1 MLLSNKNI
9 SNMRSICICI
19 AVLFFS
25 FSFSQKKELRQIK
38 RLIGEKFF
46 QEAESVLNSS
56 KDLLLSGDSKT
67 DAQYY
72 YYATK
77 IYTEIE
83 SFVLATNSL
92 EKLMSINTSFYN
104 SEMKLDYK
112 NLEEILVVALV
123 NSAVADNSSKKWMD
137 GVDKLLLAYE
147 MDKETNIDYL
157 YFAASGAVN
166 AENFDLALQYYLSLK
181 EKNYTGI
188 KDEYFIT
195 NIQSG
200 VEEKVTETE
209 YKIYQ
214 SSKEYMNPR
223 IGQTESRYP
232 EIVKNIAL
240 IYVKKGEDDLAIE
253 AINEARSI
261 QPDDLYLILNEADLY
276 IRLSNNA
283 KDDNLRSQYRQKFKD
298 IMTLAVEKDPENGIL
313 YYNLGII
320 SSEQGESADAK
331 SYFEKAIKFKP
342 DYVDS
347 YVAIVNILLEEQ
359 SVIINDMD
367 EIAMSNKRSDIAK
380 YDQLKEDLNDV
391 WRKCIP
397 YCEMALEYDP
407 NDLEVLKLL
416 SQFYYKLDNIEGYKR
431 ISAKIE
437 ELTN

>member
-1 MLLSNKNI
+1 MK
-9 SNMRSICICI
+9 SIYIYVT
-19 AVLFFS
+19 VLFFN
-25 FSFSQKKELRQIK
+25 FSLAQKKELRQIK
-38 RLIGEKFF
+38 RLIDQKFY
-46 QEAESVLNSS
+46 QEAESVLESN
-56 KDLLLSGDSKT
+56 KDFLLSGDSKT

-77 IYTEIE
+77 IYTEIK
-83 SFVLATNSL
+83 SFKLATNSL
-92 EKLMSINTSFYN
+92 DKLLSINTSFYN
-104 SEMKLDYK
+104 SEMKLDYN

-123 NSAVADNSSKKWMD
+123 NSAVADNSSKKWME
-137 GVDKLLLAYE
+137 GVEKLLLAYE
-147 MDKETNIDYL
+147 MDKQKNIDYL

-166 AENFDLALQYYLSLK
+166 AENFELALEYYLSLK

-195 NIQSG
+195 NVQSG
-200 VEEKVTETE
+200 IEEKVTETE

-214 SSKEYMNPR
+214 SSKEYINPR
-223 IGQTESRYP
+223 IGKTESRYP

-240 IYVKKGEDDLAIE
+240 IYVKKGEDDLAID

-283 KDDNLRSQYRQKFKD
+283 TDDNLRSQYRQKFKD

-320 SSEQGESADAK
+320 SSEQGESDDAK
-331 SYFEKAIKFKP
+331 LYFEKAIEFKP

-347 YVAIVNILLEEQ
+347 YVAIVNILLEQQ
-359 SVIINDMD
+359 SIIIGEMD
-367 EIAMSNKRSDIAK
+367 KIAMSNKRSDIAK
-380 YDQLKEDLNDV
+380 YDKLKEELNDV

-397 YCEMALEYDP
+397 YCEKALEYDP
-407 NDLEVLKLL
+407 NDVEVLKLL
-416 SQFYYKLDNIEGYKR
+416 SQFYYKLDNIDGYKE
-431 ISAKIE
+431 INAKIE
-437 ELTN
+437 QLSN

>member
-1 MLLSNKNI
+1 
-9 SNMRSICICI
+9 MRPIYIYI
-19 AVLFFS
+19 AVLFFT

-38 RLIGEKFF
+38 RLIDEKFF
-46 QEAESVLNSS
+46 QEAESVLNSN

-359 SVIINDMD
+359 SIIISDMD

-416 SQFYYKLDNIEGYKR
+416 SQFYYKLDNIEGYKK
-431 ISAKIE
+431 ISAKID

>member
-1 MLLSNKNI
+1 
-9 SNMRSICICI
+9 MRSIFIYI

-38 RLIGEKFF
+38 RLIDEKFF
-46 QEAESVLNSS
+46 QEAESTLKSN
-56 KDLLLSGDSKT
+56 KDFLLSGDSKT

-77 IYTEIE
+77 IYTEIK
-83 SFVLATNSL
+83 SFKLAKNSL
-92 EKLMSINTSFYN
+92 EELMSINPSYYN
-104 SEMKLDYK
+104 AEMKLDYK

-123 NSAVADNSSKKWMD
+123 NAAVADNSSKKWME

-147 MDKETNIDYL
+147 MDKDNNIDYL

-166 AENFDLALQYYLSLK
+166 AENFDLALEYYLQLK

-195 NIQSG
+195 NVESG

-240 IYVKKGEDDLAIE
+240 IYVKKGEDELAIE

-283 KDDNLRSQYRQKFKD
+283 SDDNLRSQYRLKFKE

-320 SSEQGESADAK
+320 SSEQGESDDAK
-331 SYFEKAIKFKP
+331 SYFEKAIEFKP
-342 DYVDS
+342 DYTDS
-347 YVAIVNILLEEQ
+347 YVAIVNILLQEQ
-359 SVIINDMD
+359 TVIIGEMD
-367 EIAMSNKRSDIAK
+367 KIAMSNKRSDIAK
-380 YDQLKEDLNDV
+380 YDQLKEDLNEV

-397 YCEMALEYDP
+397 YCEKALEYDP

-416 SQFYYKLDNIEGYKR
+416 SQFYYKLDNLDGYKE
-431 ISAKIE
+431 INAKIE
-437 ELTN
+437 QLSN

>member
-1 MLLSNKNI
+1 
-9 SNMRSICICI
+9 MRSIFIYI

-38 RLIGEKFF
+38 RLIDEKFY
-46 QEAESVLNSS
+46 QEAESILESN
-56 KDLLLSGDSKT
+56 KDFLLSGDSKT

-77 IYTEIE
+77 IYTEIK
-83 SFVLATNSL
+83 SFKLAKNSL
-92 EKLMSINTSFYN
+92 EELMSINPSYYN
-104 SEMKLDYK
+104 AEMKLDYK

-123 NSAVADNSSKKWMD
+123 NAAVADNSSKKWME

-147 MDKETNIDYL
+147 MDKDNNIDYL

-166 AENFDLALQYYLSLK
+166 AENFDLALEYYLQLK

-195 NIQSG
+195 NVESG

-240 IYVKKGEDDLAIE
+240 IYVKKGEDELAIE

-283 KDDNLRSQYRQKFKD
+283 SDDNLRSQYRLKFKE

-320 SSEQGESADAK
+320 SSEQGESDDAK
-331 SYFEKAIKFKP
+331 SYFEKAIEFKP
-342 DYVDS
+342 DYTDS
-347 YVAIVNILLEEQ
+347 YVAIVNILLQEQ
-359 SVIINDMD
+359 TVIIGEMD
-367 EIAMSNKRSDIAK
+367 KIAMSNKRSDIAK
-380 YDQLKEDLNDV
+380 YDQLKEDLNEV

-397 YCEMALEYDP
+397 YCEKALEYDP

-416 SQFYYKLDNIEGYKR
+416 SQFYYKLDNLDGYKE
-431 ISAKIE
+431 INAKIE
-437 ELTN
+437 QLSN

>member
-1 MLLSNKNI
+1 
-9 SNMRSICICI
+9 
-19 AVLFFS
+19 
-25 FSFSQKKELRQIK
+25 
-38 RLIGEKFF
+38 
-46 QEAESVLNSS
+46 
-56 KDLLLSGDSKT
+56 
-67 DAQYY
+67 
-72 YYATK
+72 
-77 IYTEIE
+77 
-83 SFVLATNSL
+83 
-92 EKLMSINTSFYN
+92 MSINPSYYN
-104 SEMKLDYK
+104 AEMKLDYK

-123 NSAVADNSSKKWMD
+123 NAAVADNSSKKWME

-147 MDKETNIDYL
+147 MDKDNNIDYL

-166 AENFDLALQYYLSLK
+166 AENFDLALEYYLQLK
-181 EKNYTGI
+181 EINYTGI

-195 NIQSG
+195 NVESG

-214 SSKEYMNPR
+214 SSKEYINPR

-240 IYVKKGEDDLAIE
+240 IYVKKGEDELAIE

-283 KDDNLRSQYRQKFKD
+283 SDDSLRSQYRLKFKE

-320 SSEQGESADAK
+320 SSEQGESDDAK
-331 SYFEKAIKFKP
+331 SYFEKAIEFKP
-342 DYVDS
+342 DYIDS
-347 YVAIVNILLEEQ
+347 YVAIVNILLQEQ
-359 SVIINDMD
+359 TVIIGEMD
-367 EIAMSNKRSDIAK
+367 KIAMSNKRSDIAK

-397 YCEMALEYDP
+397 YCEKALEYDP
-407 NDLEVLKLL
+407 NDIEVLKLL
-416 SQFYYKLDNIEGYKR
+416 SQFYYKLDNLDGFKEID
-431 ISAKIE
+431 AKIKQ
-437 ELTN
+437 LSN

>member
-1 MLLSNKNI
+1 
-9 SNMRSICICI
+9 MRTIFIYI

-38 RLIGEKFF
+38 RLIDEKFF
-46 QEAESVLNSS
+46 QEAESTLKSN
-56 KDLLLSGDSKT
+56 KDFLLSGDSKT

-77 IYTEIE
+77 IYTEIK
-83 SFVLATNSL
+83 SFKLAKNSL
-92 EKLMSINTSFYN
+92 GELMSINPSYYN
-104 SEMKLDYK
+104 AEMKLDYK

-123 NSAVADNSSKKWMD
+123 NAAVADNSSKKWME

-147 MDKETNIDYL
+147 MDKDNNIDYL

-166 AENFDLALQYYLSLK
+166 AENFDLALEYYLQLK

-195 NIQSG
+195 NVESG

-214 SSKEYMNPR
+214 SSKEYINPR

-240 IYVKKGEDDLAIE
+240 IYVKKGEDELAIE

-283 KDDNLRSQYRQKFKD
+283 SDDNLRSQYRLKFKE

-320 SSEQGESADAK
+320 SSEQGESDDAK
-331 SYFEKAIKFKP
+331 SYFEKAIEFKP
-342 DYVDS
+342 DYTDS
-347 YVAIVNILLEEQ
+347 YVAIVNILLQEQ
-359 SVIINDMD
+359 TVIIGEMD
-367 EIAMSNKRSDIAK
+367 KIAMSNKRSDIAK
-380 YDQLKEDLNDV
+380 YDQLKEDLNEV

-397 YCEMALEYDP
+397 YCEKALEYDP

-416 SQFYYKLDNIEGYKR
+416 SQFYYKLDNLDGYKE

-437 ELTN
+437 QLSN

>member
-1 MLLSNKNI
+1 
-9 SNMRSICICI
+9 MRTIFIYI

-38 RLIGEKFF
+38 RLIDEKFF
-46 QEAESVLNSS
+46 QEAESTLKSN
-56 KDLLLSGDSKT
+56 KDFLLSGDSKT

-77 IYTEIE
+77 IYTEIK
-83 SFVLATNSL
+83 SFKLAKNSL
-92 EKLMSINTSFYN
+92 EELMSINPSYYN
-104 SEMKLDYK
+104 AEMKLDYK

-123 NSAVADNSSKKWMD
+123 NAAVADNSSKKWME

-147 MDKETNIDYL
+147 MDKDNNIDYL

-166 AENFDLALQYYLSLK
+166 AENFDLALEYYLQLK

-195 NIQSG
+195 NVESG

-240 IYVKKGEDDLAIE
+240 IYVKKGEDELAIE

-283 KDDNLRSQYRQKFKD
+283 SDDNLRSQYRLKFKE

-320 SSEQGESADAK
+320 SSEQGESDDAK
-331 SYFEKAIKFKP
+331 SYFEKAIEFKP
-342 DYVDS
+342 DYTDS
-347 YVAIVNILLEEQ
+347 YVAIVNILLQEQ
-359 SVIINDMD
+359 TVIIGEMD
-367 EIAMSNKRSDIAK
+367 KIAMSNKRSDIAK
-380 YDQLKEDLNDV
+380 YDQLKEDLNEV

-397 YCEMALEYDP
+397 FCEKALEYDP
-407 NDLEVLKLL
+407 NDVEVLKLL
-416 SQFYYKLDNIEGYKR
+416 SQFYYKLDNLDGYKE
-431 ISAKIE
+431 INAKIE
-437 ELTN
+437 QLSN

>member
-1 MLLSNKNI
+1 
-9 SNMRSICICI
+9 MRSIFIYI

-38 RLIGEKFF
+38 RLIDEKFF
-46 QEAESVLNSS
+46 QEAESLLESN
-56 KDLLLSGDSKT
+56 KDFLLSGDSKT

-77 IYTEIE
+77 VFTEIK
-83 SFVLATNSL
+83 SFKLAKISL
-92 EKLMSINTSFYN
+92 DQLMSINSSYYN
-104 SEMKLDYK
+104 AEMKLDYK

-123 NSAVADNSSKKWMD
+123 NAAVADNSSKKWME

-147 MDKETNIDYL
+147 MDKDNNLDYL

-166 AENFDLALQYYLSLK
+166 AENFDLALEYYIQLK

-195 NIQSG
+195 NVESG

-240 IYVKKGEDDLAIE
+240 IYVKKGEDELAIE

-283 KDDNLRSQYRQKFKD
+283 SDDNLRSQYRFKFKQ

-320 SSEQGESADAK
+320 SSEQGESDDAK
-331 SYFEKAIKFKP
+331 SYFEKAIEFKP

-347 YVAIVNILLEEQ
+347 YVAIVNILLQEQ
-359 SVIINDMD
+359 TTIIGQMD
-367 EIAMSNKRSDIAK
+367 KIAMSNKRSDIAK

-397 YCEMALEYDP
+397 YCEKALEYDP
-407 NDLEVLKLL
+407 NDVEVLKLL
-416 SQFYYKLDNIEGYKR
+416 SQFYYKLDNLDGFKEIN
-431 ISAKIE
+431 AKIE
-437 ELTN
+437 ELSN

>member
-1 MLLSNKNI
+1 MK
-9 SNMRSICICI
+9 SIYIYVT
-19 AVLFFS
+19 VLFFN
-25 FSFSQKKELRQIK
+25 FSLAQKKELRQIK
-38 RLIGEKFF
+38 RLIDQKFY
-46 QEAESVLNSS
+46 QEAESVLESN
-56 KDLLLSGDSKT
+56 KDFLLSGDSKT

-77 IYTEIE
+77 IYTEIK
-83 SFVLATNSL
+83 SFKLATNSL
-92 EKLMSINTSFYN
+92 DKLLSINTSFYN
-104 SEMKLDYK
+104 SEMKLDYN

-123 NSAVADNSSKKWMD
+123 NSAVADNSSKKWME
-137 GVDKLLLAYE
+137 GVEKLLLAYE
-147 MDKETNIDYL
+147 MDKQKNIDYL

-166 AENFDLALQYYLSLK
+166 AENFELALEYYLSLK

-195 NIQSG
+195 NVQSG
-200 VEEKVTETE
+200 IEEKVTETE

-214 SSKEYMNPR
+214 SSKEYINPR
-223 IGQTESRYP
+223 IGKTESRYP

-240 IYVKKGEDDLAIE
+240 IYVKKGEDDLAID

-283 KDDNLRSQYRQKFKD
+283 TDDNLRSQYRQKFKD

-331 SYFEKAIKFKP
+331 LYFEKAIEFKP

-347 YVAIVNILLEEQ
+347 YVAIVNILLEQQ
-359 SVIINDMD
+359 SIIIGEMD
-367 EIAMSNKRSDIAK
+367 KIAMSNKRSDIAK
-380 YDQLKEDLNDV
+380 YDKLKEELNDV

-397 YCEMALEYDP
+397 YCEKALEYDP
-407 NDLEVLKLL
+407 NDVEVLKLL
-416 SQFYYKLDNIEGYKR
+416 SQFYYKLDNIDGYKE
-431 ISAKIE
+431 INAKIE
-437 ELTN
+437 QLSN

>member
-1 MLLSNKNI
+1 MK
-9 SNMRSICICI
+9 SIYIYI
-19 AVLFFS
+19 AVLFFC

-38 RLIGEKFF
+38 RLIDEKFF
-46 QEAESVLNSS
+46 QEAESLLDSN
-56 KDLLLSGDSKT
+56 KDFLLSGDSKT
-67 DAQYY
+67 DSQYY

-77 IYTEIE
+77 IYTETE
-83 SFVLATNSL
+83 SFVLATSSL

-123 NSAVADNSSKKWMD
+123 NSAVADNSSKKWMQ
-137 GVDKLLLAYE
+137 GVDKLLLAYD
-147 MDKETNIDYL
+147 MNKETNIDYL

-166 AENFDLALQYYLSLK
+166 AENFDLALEYYLTLK
-181 EKNYTGI
+181 EKSYTGI
-188 KDEYFIT
+188 IDEYFIT
-195 NIQSG
+195 NVQSG

-214 SSKEYMNPR
+214 SSKEYINPR

-283 KDDNLRSQYRQKFKD
+283 TDDNLRSQYRQKFKD
-298 IMTLAVEKDPENGIL
+298 IMTLAVEKDPKNGIL

-331 SYFEKAIKFKP
+331 SYFEKAIEFKP

-359 SVIINDMD
+359 SVIISDMD
-367 EIAMSNKRSDIAK
+367 KIAMSNKRSDIAK
-380 YDQLKEDLNDV
+380 YDKLKEDLNDV

-407 NDLEVLKLL
+407 NDVEVLKLL
-416 SQFYYKLDNIEGYKR
+416 SQFYYKLDNIDGYKK
-431 ISAKIE
+431 INAKIE
-437 ELTN
+437 ELSN

>member
-1 MLLSNKNI
+1 
-9 SNMRSICICI
+9 MRTIFIYI

-38 RLIGEKFF
+38 RLIDEKFF
-46 QEAESVLNSS
+46 QEAESTLKSN
-56 KDLLLSGDSKT
+56 KDFLLSGDSKT

-77 IYTEIE
+77 IYTEIK
-83 SFVLATNSL
+83 SFKLAKNSL
-92 EKLMSINTSFYN
+92 EELMSINPSYYN
-104 SEMKLDYK
+104 AEMKLDYK

-123 NSAVADNSSKKWMD
+123 NAAVADNSSKKWME

-147 MDKETNIDYL
+147 MDKDNNIDYL

-166 AENFDLALQYYLSLK
+166 AENFDLALEYYLQLK

-195 NIQSG
+195 NVESG

-240 IYVKKGEDDLAIE
+240 IYVKKGEDELAIE

-283 KDDNLRSQYRQKFKD
+283 SDDNLRSQYRLKFKE

-320 SSEQGESADAK
+320 SSEQGESDDAK
-331 SYFEKAIKFKP
+331 SYFEKAIEFKP
-342 DYVDS
+342 DYTDS
-347 YVAIVNILLEEQ
+347 YVAIVNILLQEQ
-359 SVIINDMD
+359 TVIIGEMD
-367 EIAMSNKRSDIAK
+367 KIAMSNKRSDIAK
-380 YDQLKEDLNDV
+380 YDQLKEDLNEV

-397 YCEMALEYDP
+397 YCEKALQYDP

-416 SQFYYKLDNIEGYKR
+416 SQFYYKLDNLDGYKE
-431 ISAKIE
+431 INAKIE
-437 ELTN
+437 QLSN

>member
-1 MLLSNKNI
+1 
-9 SNMRSICICI
+9 MRSIFIYI

-38 RLIGEKFF
+38 RLIDEKFF
-46 QEAESVLNSS
+46 QEAESTLKSN
-56 KDLLLSGDSKT
+56 KDFLLSGDSKT

-77 IYTEIE
+77 IYTEIK
-83 SFVLATNSL
+83 SFKLAKNSL
-92 EKLMSINTSFYN
+92 EELMSINPSYYN
-104 SEMKLDYK
+104 AEMKLDYK

-123 NSAVADNSSKKWMD
+123 NAAVADNSSKKWME

-147 MDKETNIDYL
+147 MDKDNNIDYL

-166 AENFDLALQYYLSLK
+166 AENFDLALEYYLQLK

-195 NIQSG
+195 NVESG

-240 IYVKKGEDDLAIE
+240 IYVKKGEDELAIE

-283 KDDNLRSQYRQKFKD
+283 SDDNLRSQYRLKFKE

-320 SSEQGESADAK
+320 SSEQGESDDAK
-331 SYFEKAIKFKP
+331 SYFEKAIEFKP

-347 YVAIVNILLEEQ
+347 YVAIVNILLQEQ
-359 SVIINDMD
+359 TVIIGEMD
-367 EIAMSNKRSDIAK
+367 KIAMSNKRSDIAK
-380 YDQLKEDLNDV
+380 YDQLKEDLNEV

-397 YCEMALEYDP
+397 YCEKALEYDP

-416 SQFYYKLDNIEGYKR
+416 SQFYYKLDNLDGYKE
-431 ISAKIE
+431 INAKIE
-437 ELTN
+437 QLSN

>member
-1 MLLSNKNI
+1 
-9 SNMRSICICI
+9 MRSIFIYI

-38 RLIGEKFF
+38 RLIDEKFF
-46 QEAESVLNSS
+46 QEAESILESN
-56 KDLLLSGDSKT
+56 KDFLLSGDSKT

-77 IYTEIE
+77 IYTEIK
-83 SFVLATNSL
+83 SFKLAKNSL
-92 EKLMSINTSFYN
+92 EELMSINPSYYN
-104 SEMKLDYK
+104 AEMKLDYK

-123 NSAVADNSSKKWMD
+123 NAAVADNSSKKWME

-147 MDKETNIDYL
+147 MDKDNNIDYL

-166 AENFDLALQYYLSLK
+166 AENFDLALEYYLQLK

-195 NIQSG
+195 NVESG

-240 IYVKKGEDDLAIE
+240 IYVKKGEDELAIE

-283 KDDNLRSQYRQKFKD
+283 SDDNLRSQYRLKFKE

-320 SSEQGESADAK
+320 SSEQGESDDAK
-331 SYFEKAIKFKP
+331 SYFEKAIEFKP

-347 YVAIVNILLEEQ
+347 YVAIVNILLQEQ
-359 SVIINDMD
+359 TTIIGQMD
-367 EIAMSNKRSDIAK
+367 KIAMSNKRSDIAK
-380 YDQLKEDLNDV
+380 YDQLKEDLNEV

-397 YCEMALEYDP
+397 YCEKALEYDP
-407 NDLEVLKLL
+407 NDVEVLKLL
-416 SQFYYKLDNIEGYKR
+416 SQFYYKLDNLDGYKE
-431 ISAKIE
+431 INAKIE
-437 ELTN
+437 QLSN

>member
-1 MLLSNKNI
+1 
-9 SNMRSICICI
+9 MRTIFIYI
-19 AVLFFS
+19 AILFFS

-38 RLIGEKFF
+38 RLIDEKFF
-46 QEAESVLNSS
+46 QEAESTLKSN
-56 KDLLLSGDSKT
+56 KDFLLSGDSKT

-77 IYTEIE
+77 IYTEIK
-83 SFVLATNSL
+83 SFKLAKNSL
-92 EKLMSINTSFYN
+92 EELMSINPSYYN
-104 SEMKLDYK
+104 AEMKLDYK

-123 NSAVADNSSKKWMD
+123 NAAVADNSSKKWME

-147 MDKETNIDYL
+147 MDKDNNIDYL

-166 AENFDLALQYYLSLK
+166 AENFDLALEYYLQLK

-195 NIQSG
+195 NVESG

-240 IYVKKGEDDLAIE
+240 IYVKKGEDELAIE

-283 KDDNLRSQYRQKFKD
+283 SDDNLRSQYRLKFKE

-320 SSEQGESADAK
+320 SSEQGESDDAK
-331 SYFEKAIKFKP
+331 SYFEKAIEFKP
-342 DYVDS
+342 DYTDS
-347 YVAIVNILLEEQ
+347 YVAIVNILLQEQ
-359 SVIINDMD
+359 TVIIGEMD
-367 EIAMSNKRSDIAK
+367 KIAMSNKRSDIAK
-380 YDQLKEDLNDV
+380 YDQLKEDLNEV

-397 YCEMALEYDP
+397 YCEKALEYDP

-416 SQFYYKLDNIEGYKR
+416 SQFYYKLDNLDGYKE
-431 ISAKIE
+431 INAKIE
-437 ELTN
+437 QLSN

>member
-1 MLLSNKNI
+1 
-9 SNMRSICICI
+9 MRSIYIYI

-38 RLIGEKFF
+38 RLIDEKFF
-46 QEAESVLNSS
+46 QEAESVLNSN
-56 KDLLLSGDSKT
+56 KDFLLSGDSKT

-112 NLEEILVVALV
+112 NLEETLVVALV
-123 NSAVADNSSKKWMD
+123 NSAVADNSSNKWMD

-147 MDKETNIDYL
+147 MDKDANIDYL

-166 AENFDLALQYYLSLK
+166 AEKFDLALQYYLSLK

-283 KDDNLRSQYRQKFKD
+283 TDDNLRSQYRLKFKD

-331 SYFEKAIKFKP
+331 SYFEKAIEFKP

-359 SVIINDMD
+359 SIIISDMD

-416 SQFYYKLDNIEGYKR
+416 SQFYYKLDNIDGYKK
-431 ISAKIE
+431 INAKIE
-437 ELTN
+437 ELSN

>member
-1 MLLSNKNI
+1 MK
-9 SNMRSICICI
+9 SIYIYI

-38 RLIGEKFF
+38 RLIDEKFF
-46 QEAESVLNSS
+46 QEAESLLDSN
-56 KDLLLSGDSKT
+56 KDFLLSGDSKT
-67 DAQYY
+67 DSQYY

-77 IYTEIE
+77 IYTETE
-83 SFVLATNSL
+83 SFVLATSSL

-123 NSAVADNSSKKWMD
+123 NSAVADNSSKKWMQ

-147 MDKETNIDYL
+147 MNKETNIDYL

-166 AENFDLALQYYLSLK
+166 AENFDLALEYYLTLK
-181 EKNYTGI
+181 EKSYTGI
-188 KDEYFIT
+188 IDEYFIT
-195 NIQSG
+195 NLQSG
-200 VEEKVTETE
+200 AEEKVTETE

-214 SSKEYMNPR
+214 SSKEYINPR

-283 KDDNLRSQYRQKFKD
+283 TDDNLRSQYRQKFKD
-298 IMTLAVEKDPENGIL
+298 IMTLAVEKDPKNGIL

-331 SYFEKAIKFKP
+331 SYFEKAIEFKP

-359 SVIINDMD
+359 SVIISDMD
-367 EIAMSNKRSDIAK
+367 KIAMSNKRSDIAK

-407 NDLEVLKLL
+407 NDVEVLKLL
-416 SQFYYKLDNIEGYKR
+416 SQFYYKLDNIDGYKK
-431 ISAKIE
+431 INAKIE
-437 ELTN
+437 ELRN

>member
-1 MLLSNKNI
+1 
-9 SNMRSICICI
+9 MRTIFIYI

-38 RLIGEKFF
+38 RLIDEKFF
-46 QEAESVLNSS
+46 QEAESTLKSN
-56 KDLLLSGDSKT
+56 KDFLLSGDSKT

-77 IYTEIE
+77 IYTEIK
-83 SFVLATNSL
+83 SFKLAKNSL
-92 EKLMSINTSFYN
+92 EELMSINPSYYN
-104 SEMKLDYK
+104 AEMKLDYK

-123 NSAVADNSSKKWMD
+123 NAAVADNSSKKWME

-147 MDKETNIDYL
+147 MDKDNNIDYL

-166 AENFDLALQYYLSLK
+166 AENFDLALEYYLQLK

-195 NIQSG
+195 NVESG

-240 IYVKKGEDDLAIE
+240 IYVKKGEDELAIE

-283 KDDNLRSQYRQKFKD
+283 SDDNLRSQYRLKFKE

-320 SSEQGESADAK
+320 SSEQGESDDAK
-331 SYFEKAIKFKP
+331 SYFEKAIEFKP
-342 DYVDS
+342 DYTDS
-347 YVAIVNILLEEQ
+347 YVAIVNILLQEQ
-359 SVIINDMD
+359 TVIIGEMD
-367 EIAMSNKRSDIAK
+367 KIAMSNKRSDIAK
-380 YDQLKEDLNDV
+380 CDQLKEDLNEV

-397 YCEMALEYDP
+397 YCEKALEYDP

-416 SQFYYKLDNIEGYKR
+416 SQFYYKLDNLDGYKE
-431 ISAKIE
+431 INAKIE
-437 ELTN
+437 QLSN

>member
-1 MLLSNKNI
+1 
-9 SNMRSICICI
+9 MRTIFIYI

-38 RLIGEKFF
+38 RLIDEKFF
-46 QEAESVLNSS
+46 QEAESTLKSN
-56 KDLLLSGDSKT
+56 KDFLLSGDSKT

-77 IYTEIE
+77 IYTEIK
-83 SFVLATNSL
+83 SFKLAKNSL
-92 EKLMSINTSFYN
+92 EELMSINPSYYN
-104 SEMKLDYK
+104 AEMKLDYK

-123 NSAVADNSSKKWMD
+123 NAAVADNSSKKWME

-147 MDKETNIDYL
+147 MDKDNNVDYL

-166 AENFDLALQYYLSLK
+166 AENFDLALEYYLQLK

-195 NIQSG
+195 NVESG

-240 IYVKKGEDDLAIE
+240 IYVKKGEDELAIE

-283 KDDNLRSQYRQKFKD
+283 SDDNLRSQYRLKFKE

-320 SSEQGESADAK
+320 SSEQGESDDAK
-331 SYFEKAIKFKP
+331 SYFEKAIEFKP
-342 DYVDS
+342 DYIDS
-347 YVAIVNILLEEQ
+347 YVAIVNILLQEQ
-359 SVIINDMD
+359 TVIIGEMD
-367 EIAMSNKRSDIAK
+367 KIAMSNKRSDIAK
-380 YDQLKEDLNDV
+380 YDQLKEDLNEV

-397 YCEMALEYDP
+397 YCEKALEYDP

-416 SQFYYKLDNIEGYKR
+416 SQFYYKLDNLDGYKE
-431 ISAKIE
+431 INAKIE
-437 ELTN
+437 QLSN

>member
-1 MLLSNKNI
+1 MK
-9 SNMRSICICI
+9 SIYIYI
-19 AVLFFS
+19 AVLFFC

-38 RLIGEKFF
+38 RLIDEKFF
-46 QEAESVLNSS
+46 QEAESLLDSN
-56 KDLLLSGDSKT
+56 KDFLLSGDSKT
-67 DAQYY
+67 DSQYY

-77 IYTEIE
+77 IYTETE
-83 SFVLATNSL
+83 SFVLATSSL

-123 NSAVADNSSKKWMD
+123 NSAVADNSSKKWMQ
-137 GVDKLLLAYE
+137 GVDKLLLAYD
-147 MDKETNIDYL
+147 MNKETNIDYL

-166 AENFDLALQYYLSLK
+166 AENFDLALEYYLTLK
-181 EKNYTGI
+181 EKSYTGI
-188 KDEYFIT
+188 IDEYFIT
-195 NIQSG
+195 NVQSG

-214 SSKEYMNPR
+214 SSKEYINPR

-283 KDDNLRSQYRQKFKD
+283 TDDNLRSQYRQKFKD
-298 IMTLAVEKDPENGIL
+298 IMTLAVEKDPKNGIL

-331 SYFEKAIKFKP
+331 SYFEKAIEFKP

-359 SVIINDMD
+359 SVIISDMD
-367 EIAMSNKRSDIAK
+367 KIAMSNKRSDIAK

-407 NDLEVLKLL
+407 NDVEVLKLL
-416 SQFYYKLDNIEGYKR
+416 SQFYYKLDNIDGYKK
-431 ISAKIE
+431 INAKIE
-437 ELTN
+437 ELSN

>member
-1 MLLSNKNI
+1 
-9 SNMRSICICI
+9 MRSIFIYI

-38 RLIGEKFF
+38 RLIDEKFF
-46 QEAESVLNSS
+46 QEAESTLKSN
-56 KDLLLSGDSKT
+56 KDFLLSGDSKT

-77 IYTEIE
+77 IYTEIK
-83 SFVLATNSL
+83 SFKLAKNSL
-92 EKLMSINTSFYN
+92 EELISINPSYYN
-104 SEMKLDYK
+104 AEMKLDYK

-123 NSAVADNSSKKWMD
+123 NAAVADNSSKKWME
-137 GVDKLLLAYE
+137 GVDKLLLAYD
-147 MDKETNIDYL
+147 MDKENNIDYL

-166 AENFDLALQYYLSLK
+166 AENFDLALEYYLQLK

-195 NIQSG
+195 NVESG

-240 IYVKKGEDDLAIE
+240 IYVKKGEDELAIE

-283 KDDNLRSQYRQKFKD
+283 SDDNLRSQYRLKFKE

-320 SSEQGESADAK
+320 SSEQGESDDAK
-331 SYFEKAIKFKP
+331 SYFEKAIEFKP
-342 DYVDS
+342 DYTDS
-347 YVAIVNILLEEQ
+347 YVAIVNILLQEQ
-359 SVIINDMD
+359 TIIIGEMD
-367 EIAMSNKRSDIAK
+367 KIAMSNKRSDIAK
-380 YDQLKEDLNDV
+380 YDQLKEDLNEV

-397 YCEMALEYDP
+397 YCEKALEYDP

-416 SQFYYKLDNIEGYKR
+416 SQFYYKLDNLDGYKE
-431 ISAKIE
+431 INAKIE
-437 ELTN
+437 QLSN

>member
-1 MLLSNKNI
+1 MK
-9 SNMRSICICI
+9 SIYIYI

-38 RLIGEKFF
+38 RLIDEKFF
-46 QEAESVLNSS
+46 QEAESLLDSN
-56 KDLLLSGDSKT
+56 KDFLLSGDSKT
-67 DAQYY
+67 DSQYY

-77 IYTEIE
+77 IYTETE
-83 SFVLATNSL
+83 SFVLATSSL

-123 NSAVADNSSKKWMD
+123 NSAVADNSSKKWMQ
-137 GVDKLLLAYE
+137 GVDKLLLAYD
-147 MDKETNIDYL
+147 MNKETNIDYL

-166 AENFDLALQYYLSLK
+166 AENFDLALEYYLTLK
-181 EKNYTGI
+181 EKSYTGI
-188 KDEYFIT
+188 IDEYFIT
-195 NIQSG
+195 NVQSG

-214 SSKEYMNPR
+214 SSKEYINPR

-283 KDDNLRSQYRQKFKD
+283 TDDNLRSQYRQKFKD
-298 IMTLAVEKDPENGIL
+298 IMTLAVEKDPKNGIL

-331 SYFEKAIKFKP
+331 SYFEKAIEFKP

-359 SVIINDMD
+359 SVIISDMD
-367 EIAMSNKRSDIAK
+367 KIAMSNKRSDIAK

-407 NDLEVLKLL
+407 NDVEVLKLL
-416 SQFYYKLDNIEGYKR
+416 SQFYYKLDNIDGYKK
-431 ISAKIE
+431 INAKIE
-437 ELTN
+437 ELSN

>member
-1 MLLSNKNI
+1 MK
-9 SNMRSICICI
+9 SIYIYI

-38 RLIGEKFF
+38 RLIDEKFF
-46 QEAESVLNSS
+46 KEAESLLDSN
-56 KDLLLSGDSKT
+56 KDFLLSGDSKT
-67 DAQYY
+67 DSQYY

-77 IYTEIE
+77 IYTETE
-83 SFVLATNSL
+83 SFVLATSSL

-123 NSAVADNSSKKWMD
+123 NSAVADNSSKKWMQ
-137 GVDKLLLAYE
+137 GVDKLLLAYD
-147 MDKETNIDYL
+147 MNKETNIDYL

-166 AENFDLALQYYLSLK
+166 AENFDLALEYYLTLK
-181 EKNYTGI
+181 EKSYTGI
-188 KDEYFIT
+188 IDEYFIT
-195 NIQSG
+195 NVQSG

-214 SSKEYMNPR
+214 SSKEYINPR

-283 KDDNLRSQYRQKFKD
+283 TDDNLRSQYRQKFKD
-298 IMTLAVEKDPENGIL
+298 IMTLAVEKDPKNGIL

-331 SYFEKAIKFKP
+331 SYFEKAIEFKP

-359 SVIINDMD
+359 SVIISDMD
-367 EIAMSNKRSDIAK
+367 KIAMSNKRSDIAK

-407 NDLEVLKLL
+407 NDVEVLKLL
-416 SQFYYKLDNIEGYKR
+416 SQFYYKLDNIDGYKK
-431 ISAKIE
+431 INAKIE
-437 ELTN
+437 ELSN

>member
-1 MLLSNKNI
+1 
-9 SNMRSICICI
+9 MRTIFIYI

-38 RLIGEKFF
+38 RLIDEKFF
-46 QEAESVLNSS
+46 QEAESTLKSN
-56 KDLLLSGDSKT
+56 KDFLLSGDSKT

-77 IYTEIE
+77 IYTEIK
-83 SFVLATNSL
+83 SFKLAKNSL
-92 EKLMSINTSFYN
+92 EELMSINPSYYN
-104 SEMKLDYK
+104 AEMKLDYK

-123 NSAVADNSSKKWMD
+123 NAAVADNSSKKWME

-147 MDKETNIDYL
+147 MDKDNNIDYL

-166 AENFDLALQYYLSLK
+166 AENFDLALEYYLQLK

-195 NIQSG
+195 NVESG
-200 VEEKVTETE
+200 IEEKVTETE

-214 SSKEYMNPR
+214 SSKEYEKPR

-240 IYVKKGEDDLAIE
+240 IYVKKGEDELAIE

-283 KDDNLRSQYRQKFKD
+283 SDDNLRSQYRLKFKE

-320 SSEQGESADAK
+320 SSEQGESDDAK
-331 SYFEKAIKFKP
+331 SYFEKAIEFKP
-342 DYVDS
+342 DYTDS
-347 YVAIVNILLEEQ
+347 YVAIVNILLQEQ
-359 SVIINDMD
+359 TVIIGEMD
-367 EIAMSNKRSDIAK
+367 KIAMSNKRSDIAK
-380 YDQLKEDLNDV
+380 YDQLKEDLNEV

-397 YCEMALEYDP
+397 YCEKALEYDP

-416 SQFYYKLDNIEGYKR
+416 SQFYYKLDNLDGYKE

-437 ELTN
+437 QLSN

>member
-1 MLLSNKNI
+1 
-9 SNMRSICICI
+9 MRTIFIYI

-38 RLIGEKFF
+38 RLIDEKFF
-46 QEAESVLNSS
+46 QEAESTLKSN
-56 KDLLLSGDSKT
+56 KDFLLSGDSKT
-67 DAQYY
+67 DAHYY

-77 IYTEIE
+77 IYTEIK
-83 SFVLATNSL
+83 SFKLAKNSL
-92 EKLMSINTSFYN
+92 EELMSINPSYYN
-104 SEMKLDYK
+104 AEMKLDYK

-123 NSAVADNSSKKWMD
+123 NAAVADNSSKKWME

-147 MDKETNIDYL
+147 MDKDNNIDYL

-166 AENFDLALQYYLSLK
+166 AENFDLALEYYLQLK

-195 NIQSG
+195 NVESG

-240 IYVKKGEDDLAIE
+240 IYVKKGEDELAIE

-283 KDDNLRSQYRQKFKD
+283 SDDNLRSQYRLKFKE

-320 SSEQGESADAK
+320 SSEQGESDDAK
-331 SYFEKAIKFKP
+331 SYFEKAIEFKP
-342 DYVDS
+342 DYTDS
-347 YVAIVNILLEEQ
+347 YVAIVNILLQEQ
-359 SVIINDMD
+359 TVIIGEMD
-367 EIAMSNKRSDIAK
+367 KIAMSNKRSDIAK
-380 YDQLKEDLNDV
+380 YDQLKEDLNEV

-397 YCEMALEYDP
+397 YCEKALEYDP

-416 SQFYYKLDNIEGYKR
+416 SQFYYKLDNLDGYKE
-431 ISAKIE
+431 INAKIE
-437 ELTN
+437 QLSN

>member
-1 MLLSNKNI
+1 
-9 SNMRSICICI
+9 MRSIFIYI

-38 RLIGEKFF
+38 RLIDEKFF
-46 QEAESVLNSS
+46 QEAESTLKSN
-56 KDLLLSGDSKT
+56 KDFLLSGDSKT

-77 IYTEIE
+77 IYTEIK
-83 SFVLATNSL
+83 SFKIAKNSL
-92 EKLMSINTSFYN
+92 GELMSINPSYYN
-104 SEMKLDYK
+104 AEMKLDYK

-123 NSAVADNSSKKWMD
+123 NAAVADNSSKKWME

-147 MDKETNIDYL
+147 MDKDNNIDYL

-166 AENFDLALQYYLSLK
+166 AENFDLALEYYLQLK

-195 NIQSG
+195 NVESG

-240 IYVKKGEDDLAIE
+240 IYVKKGEDELAIE

-283 KDDNLRSQYRQKFKD
+283 SDDNLRSQYRLKFKE

-320 SSEQGESADAK
+320 SSEQGESDDAK
-331 SYFEKAIKFKP
+331 SYFEKAIEFKP

-347 YVAIVNILLEEQ
+347 YVAIVNILLQEQ
-359 SVIINDMD
+359 TVIIGEMD
-367 EIAMSNKRSDIAK
+367 KIAMSNKRSDIAK
-380 YDQLKEDLNDV
+380 YDQLKEDLNEV

-397 YCEMALEYDP
+397 YCEKALEYDP

-416 SQFYYKLDNIEGYKR
+416 SQFYYKLDNLDGYKE

-437 ELTN
+437 QLSN

>member
-1 MLLSNKNI
+1 MLLRNKNI
-9 SNMRSICICI
+9 LNMRSIYIYV

-38 RLIGEKFF
+38 RLIDEKFF
-46 QEAESVLNSS
+46 QEAESVLNSN
-56 KDLLLSGDSKT
+56 KDFLLSGDSKT

-112 NLEEILVVALV
+112 NLEETLVVALV
-123 NSAVADNSSKKWMD
+123 NSAVADNSSNKWMD

-147 MDKETNIDYL
+147 MDKDANIDYL

-166 AENFDLALQYYLSLK
+166 AEKFDLALQYYLSLK

-283 KDDNLRSQYRQKFKD
+283 TDDNLRSQYRLKFKD

-331 SYFEKAIKFKP
+331 SYFEKAIEFKP

-359 SVIINDMD
+359 SIIISDMD
-367 EIAMSNKRSDIAK
+367 EIAMSNKRSDITK

-416 SQFYYKLDNIEGYKR
+416 SQFYYKLDNIDGYKK
-431 ISAKIE
+431 INAKIE
-437 ELTN
+437 ELSN

>member
-1 MLLSNKNI
+1 MLLRNKNI
-9 SNMRSICICI
+9 LNMRSIYIYI

-38 RLIGEKFF
+38 RLIDQKFF
-46 QEAESVLNSS
+46 QEAESVLNSN

-83 SFVLATNSL
+83 SFILATNSL
-92 EKLMSINTSFYN
+92 KKLMSINSSFYN
-104 SEMKLDYK
+104 SEMKLDYE
-112 NLEEILVVALV
+112 NLEETLVVALV
-123 NSAVADNSSKKWMD
+123 NSAVADNSENKWMD

-276 IRLSNNA
+276 IRMSNNA

-359 SVIINDMD
+359 SIIISDMD

-416 SQFYYKLDNIEGYKR
+416 SQFYYKLDNIDGYKK
-431 ISAKIE
+431 INAKIE
-437 ELTN
+437 ELSN

>member
-1 MLLSNKNI
+1 
-9 SNMRSICICI
+9 MRSIFIYI

-38 RLIGEKFF
+38 RLIDEKFF
-46 QEAESVLNSS
+46 QEAESTLKSN
-56 KDLLLSGDSKT
+56 KDFLLSGDSKT

-77 IYTEIE
+77 IYTEIK
-83 SFVLATNSL
+83 SFKLAKNSL
-92 EKLMSINTSFYN
+92 EELMSINSSYYN
-104 SEMKLDYK
+104 AEMKLDYK
-112 NLEEILVVALV
+112 SLEEVLVVALV
-123 NSAVADNSSKKWMD
+123 NAAVADNSSKKWME

-147 MDKETNIDYL
+147 MDKDNNIDYL

-166 AENFDLALQYYLSLK
+166 AENFDLALEYYLQLK

-195 NIQSG
+195 NVESG

-240 IYVKKGEDDLAIE
+240 IYVKKGEDELAIE

-283 KDDNLRSQYRQKFKD
+283 SDDNLRSQYRLKFKE

-320 SSEQGESADAK
+320 SSEQGESDDAK
-331 SYFEKAIKFKP
+331 SYFEKAIEFKP
-342 DYVDS
+342 DYTDS
-347 YVAIVNILLEEQ
+347 YVAIVNILLQEQ
-359 SVIINDMD
+359 TVIIGEMD
-367 EIAMSNKRSDIAK
+367 KIAMSNKRSDIAK
-380 YDQLKEDLNDV
+380 YDQLKEDLNEV

-397 YCEMALEYDP
+397 YCEKALEYDP

-416 SQFYYKLDNIEGYKR
+416 SQFYYKLDNLDGYKE
-431 ISAKIE
+431 INAKIE
-437 ELTN
+437 QLSN

>member
-1 MLLSNKNI
+1 
-9 SNMRSICICI
+9 MRTIFIYI

-38 RLIGEKFF
+38 RLIDEKFF
-46 QEAESVLNSS
+46 QEAESTLKSN
-56 KDLLLSGDSKT
+56 KDFLLSGDSKT

-77 IYTEIE
+77 IYTEIK
-83 SFVLATNSL
+83 SFKLAKNSL
-92 EKLMSINTSFYN
+92 EELMSINPSYYN
-104 SEMKLDYK
+104 AEMKLDYK

-123 NSAVADNSSKKWMD
+123 NAAVADNSSKKWME

-147 MDKETNIDYL
+147 MDKDNNIDYL

-166 AENFDLALQYYLSLK
+166 AENFDLALEYYLQLK

-195 NIQSG
+195 NVESG

-240 IYVKKGEDDLAIE
+240 IYVKKGEDELAIE

-283 KDDNLRSQYRQKFKD
+283 SDDNLRSQYRLKFKE

-320 SSEQGESADAK
+320 SSEQGESDDAK
-331 SYFEKAIKFKP
+331 SYFEKAIEFKP
-342 DYVDS
+342 DYTDS
-347 YVAIVNILLEEQ
+347 YVAIVNILLQEQ
-359 SVIINDMD
+359 TVIIGEMD
-367 EIAMSNKRSDIAK
+367 KIAMSNKRSDIAK
-380 YDQLKEDLNDV
+380 YDHLKEDLNEV

-397 YCEMALEYDP
+397 YCEKALEYDP

-416 SQFYYKLDNIEGYKR
+416 SQFYYKLDNLDGYKE

-437 ELTN
+437 QLSN

>member
-1 MLLSNKNI
+1 
-9 SNMRSICICI
+9 MRSIYIYI

-38 RLIGEKFF
+38 RLIDEKFF
-46 QEAESVLNSS
+46 QEAESVLNSN

-181 EKNYTGI
+181 KKNYTGI

-283 KDDNLRSQYRQKFKD
+283 EDDNLRSQYRQKFKD

-331 SYFEKAIKFKP
+331 SYFEKAIEFKP

-359 SVIINDMD
+359 SVIISDMD

-416 SQFYYKLDNIEGYKR
+416 SQFYYKLDNIDGYKK
-431 ISAKIE
+431 INAKIE
-437 ELTN
+437 ELSN

>member
-1 MLLSNKNI
+1 
-9 SNMRSICICI
+9 MRTIFIYI

-38 RLIGEKFF
+38 RLIDEKFF
-46 QEAESVLNSS
+46 QEAESTLKSN
-56 KDLLLSGDSKT
+56 KDFLLSGDSKT

-77 IYTEIE
+77 IYTEIK
-83 SFVLATNSL
+83 SFKLAKNSL
-92 EKLMSINTSFYN
+92 EELMSINPSYYN
-104 SEMKLDYK
+104 AEMKLDYK

-123 NSAVADNSSKKWMD
+123 NAAVADNSSKKWME

-147 MDKETNIDYL
+147 MDKDNNIDYL

-166 AENFDLALQYYLSLK
+166 AENFDLALEYYLQLK

-195 NIQSG
+195 NVESG

-240 IYVKKGEDDLAIE
+240 IYVKKGEDELAIE

-283 KDDNLRSQYRQKFKD
+283 SDDNLRSQYRLKFKE

-320 SSEQGESADAK
+320 SSEQGESDDAK
-331 SYFEKAIKFKP
+331 SYFEKAIEFKP
-342 DYVDS
+342 DYTDS
-347 YVAIVNILLEEQ
+347 YVAIVNILLQEQ
-359 SVIINDMD
+359 TVIIGEMD
-367 EIAMSNKRSDIAK
+367 KIAMSNKRSDIAK
-380 YDQLKEDLNDV
+380 YDQLKEDLNEV

-397 YCEMALEYDP
+397 YCEKALEYDP

-416 SQFYYKLDNIEGYKR
+416 SQFYYKLDNLDGFKEIN
-431 ISAKIE
+431 AKIE
-437 ELTN
+437 ELSN

>member
-1 MLLSNKNI
+1 
-9 SNMRSICICI
+9 MRTIFIYI

-38 RLIGEKFF
+38 RLIDEKFF
-46 QEAESVLNSS
+46 QEAESTLKSN
-56 KDLLLSGDSKT
+56 KDFLLSGDSKT

-77 IYTEIE
+77 IYTEIK
-83 SFVLATNSL
+83 SFKLAKNSL
-92 EKLMSINTSFYN
+92 EELMSINPSYYN
-104 SEMKLDYK
+104 AEMKLDYK

-123 NSAVADNSSKKWMD
+123 NAAVADNSSKKWME
-137 GVDKLLLAYE
+137 GVDKLLLAYD
-147 MDKETNIDYL
+147 MDKENNIDYL

-166 AENFDLALQYYLSLK
+166 AENFDLALEYYLQLK

-195 NIQSG
+195 NVESG

-240 IYVKKGEDDLAIE
+240 IYVKKGEDELAIE

-283 KDDNLRSQYRQKFKD
+283 SDDNLRSQYRLKFKE

-320 SSEQGESADAK
+320 SSEQGESDDAK
-331 SYFEKAIKFKP
+331 SYFEKAIEFKP
-342 DYVDS
+342 DYTDS
-347 YVAIVNILLEEQ
+347 YVAIVNILLQEQ
-359 SVIINDMD
+359 TVIIGEMD
-367 EIAMSNKRSDIAK
+367 KIAMSNKRSDIAK
-380 YDQLKEDLNDV
+380 YDQLKEDLNEV

-397 YCEMALEYDP
+397 YCEKALEYDP

-416 SQFYYKLDNIEGYKR
+416 SQFYYKLDNLDGYKE
-431 ISAKIE
+431 INAKIE
-437 ELTN
+437 QLSN

>member
-1 MLLSNKNI
+1 
-9 SNMRSICICI
+9 MRSIYIYI

-38 RLIGEKFF
+38 RLIDEKFF
-46 QEAESVLNSS
+46 QEAESVLNSN

-112 NLEEILVVALV
+112 NLEETLVVALV

-181 EKNYTGI
+181 EKKYTGI

-195 NIQSG
+195 NVQSG

-214 SSKEYMNPR
+214 
-223 IGQTESRYP
+223 
-232 EIVKNIAL
+232 
-240 IYVKKGEDDLAIE
+240 
-253 AINEARSI
+253 
-261 QPDDLYLILNEADLY
+261 
-276 IRLSNNA
+276 
-283 KDDNLRSQYRQKFKD
+283 
-298 IMTLAVEKDPENGIL
+298 
-313 YYNLGII
+313 
-320 SSEQGESADAK
+320 
-331 SYFEKAIKFKP
+331 
-342 DYVDS
+342 
-347 YVAIVNILLEEQ
+347 
-359 SVIINDMD
+359 
-367 EIAMSNKRSDIAK
+367 
-380 YDQLKEDLNDV
+380 
-391 WRKCIP
+391 
-397 YCEMALEYDP
+397 
-407 NDLEVLKLL
+407 
-416 SQFYYKLDNIEGYKR
+416 
-431 ISAKIE
+431 
-437 ELTN
+437 